1 MTRSD
6 IIYVVNYAVSDE
18 EKKLQRIS
26 YTSLKKKKKKRGSQ
40 ISRHSSHKWFI
51 VVTFVHSST
60 INNLY
65 EVSFRVLKK
74 YRFEIE

>member
-26 YTSLKKKKKKRGSQ
+26 LKKEKKKRGSQ

-51 VVTFVHSST
+51 VVTFIHSST